1 MLILS
6 SSMISQKDHVA
17 ARHVSA
23 KIDIICE
30 KREASSFA
38 VQQLSVLLLLLF
50 VMTKCR
56 NVKYI
61 AA

>member
-1 MLILS
+1 
-6 SSMISQKDHVA
+6 MISQKDHVA